1 MTLRAVTCDSC
12 GGAVAMEVGADA
24 PRCLF
29 CGSPALTEQA
39 ELPDEI
45 EPPSITVPFSISD
58 DDADAAF
65 RKFARS
71 SFWYPKDI
79 RDARLELSRL
89 YLPAWVFAGTIETHY
104 AALVKAMTRSGSQPV
119 SGSERTHIDGVLV
132 PSSSALTRS
141 ELHAISPFEMTDAA
155 PFSSDTLKSPY
166 ELGSLTRA
174 AATEEGLDLMRSMHR
189 TALSSQISSRK
200 MNVSSLHEHFEG
212 EPVLLPIFI
221 GAYRR
226 RDEVYRIVINGQT
239 GKLTG
244 AAPFSWA
251 KLALV
256 IFIVLGTIGVF
267 MLCSAILAAIGSQL

>member
-29 CGSPALTEQA
+29 CGSAALSEQA
-39 ELPDEI
+39 ELPEEV
-45 EPPSITVPFSISD
+45 EPPSATVPFSISD

-71 SFWYPKDI
+71 SFWYPDDI
-79 RDARLELSRL
+79 RNARLELNRMF
-89 YLPAWVFAGTIETHY
+89 LPAWVFSGTIETHY
-104 AALVKAMTRSGSQPV
+104 AALVSAVSRSGSRPV
-119 SGSERTHIDGVLV
+119 SGAERTQMRGVLV

-141 ELHAISPFEMTDAA
+141 ELHDISPFSMDDSA
-155 PFSSDTLKSPY
+155 PFQPDALDEPF
-166 ELGSLTRA
+166 ELGSLTRS
-174 AATEEGLDLMRSMHR
+174 AATEQALGVMRASHQKQ
-189 TALSSQISSRK
+189 LSDQISARK
-200 MNVSSLHEHFEG
+200 INTTCLHEDLDG

-226 RDEVYRIVINGQT
+226 KDEVYRVVINGQT

-244 AAPFSWA
+244 TAPISWVKVA
-251 KLALV
+251 LAVLITLAV
-256 IFIVLGTIGVF
+256 IGGF
-267 MLCSAILAAIGSQL
+267 MLCLGIVGAIGSQV